1 MITTHKLEQNK
12 EEETKMKKLYEIIQ
26 EYESAG
32 VKNHDLTLMKN
43 LSRAGFEPDSVAS
56 FVERGLNPNQALE
69 YNEAGVATIEEMLVF
84 KDNNITPNEVAKYSS
99 CGFSTPEQIR
109 TIKEKKLDDGEHAIK
124 VYSKNCGFEGD
135 LGAIIELC
143 EKGVSWGYAWILAKH
158 GLKGDKKGMLE
169 FASKVSYT
177 DFDELVRII
186 ANKLSGNI
194 PYDKRNNTLEYGN
207 QTERLRNEINPY
219 DIVDLAETAV
229 GKAFLKAS
237 VFNPAYIPCLD
248 DDQELVMTYIKQN
261 KEDHEKYNNRES
273 TYQLDCQIQDKRE
286 EKLFEAY
293 KIVKSSR
300 EINQQKGE

>member
-1 MITTHKLEQNK
+1 
-12 EEETKMKKLYEIIQ
+12 
-26 EYESAG
+26 
-32 VKNHDLTLMKN
+32 
-43 LSRAGFEPDSVAS
+43 
-56 FVERGLNPNQALE
+56 
-69 YNEAGVATIEEMLVF
+69 
-84 KDNNITPNEVAKYSS
+84 
-99 CGFSTPEQIR
+99 
-109 TIKEKKLDDGEHAIK
+109 
-124 VYSKNCGFEGD
+124 
-135 LGAIIELC
+135 
-143 EKGVSWGYAWILAKH
+143 
-158 GLKGDKKGMLE
+158 MLE
-169 FASKVSYT
+169 VASKVSYT